1 MLMSYVL
8 AILDFFLSKKD
19 EVTDDYRMRMYRIWV
34 VLGYRGPRCLIR
46 QYLVFGTI

>member
-8 AILDFFLSKKD
+8 AVLRFFLFKKD
-19 EVTDDYRMRMYRIWV
+19 EVTDDYRMRMYPIWV
-34 VLGYRGPRCLIR
+34 ILGYRGPSCLLW